1 MVPTRPDPIHP
12 SVNAKVNL
20 HTVGHPEGD
29 GPFPPRSYLLA
40 VWSRLA
46 FGRPFGLLQL
56 DSQGCALPIRFLCAL
71 SSCSWRWNARLTNAR
86 VRAGH
91 AACVAFVRSFGI
103 PMLVL
108 GGGGYTMRN
117 VAR

>member
-1 MVPTRPDPIHP
+1 MDRFRPEAICLQCGAD
-12 SVNAKVNL
+12 SLSGDRLGCFNL
-20 HTVGHPEGD
+20 TLKG
-29 GPFPPRSYLLA
+29 A
-40 VWSRLA
+40 SRLVNIFA
-46 FGRPFGLLQL
+46 PNTNFRLFEIIP
-56 DSQGCALPIRFLCAL
+56 ALRYTLRQVTG
-71 SSCSWRWNARLTNAR
+71 SRMRN
-86 VRAGH
+86 VRTCLGH